1 MYWTASPDCGQQSS
15 ITITKDMG
23 NNISMSASYE
33 VIDDQGYTV
42 WEGIINFQANTCISL
57 ELTL

>member
-1 MYWTASPDCGQQSS
+1 
-15 ITITKDMG
+15 MG
-23 NNISMSASYE
+23 NNTSMSASYE

-42 WEGIINFQANTCISL
+42 WEGIINFQANTCLSL